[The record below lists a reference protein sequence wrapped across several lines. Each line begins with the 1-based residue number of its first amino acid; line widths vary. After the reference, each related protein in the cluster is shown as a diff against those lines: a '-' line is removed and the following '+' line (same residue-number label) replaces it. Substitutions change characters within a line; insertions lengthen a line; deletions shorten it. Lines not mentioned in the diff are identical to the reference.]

1 MATVIDT
8 LSWVA
13 LLGGSFFYVVGAIG
27 LNRMPDIFTRM
38 HAVSVSETLGVGLLI
53 LGMALQAGVTLVT
66 VKLIIIMVVMMW
78 TGAVATHALARAALH
93 DGEKP
98 LLVNDTGTLV
108 RTDPVS
114 LFPELGVRLATPLS
128 SEVVDEDADEVPT
141 GADDA
146 LTDLSSDTPDD
157 SDGESNRDARPPDS
171 GKAD

>member
-8 LSWVA
+8 LSWAA

-53 LGMALQAGVTLVT
+53 LGMALQAGMTLVT
-66 VKLIIIMVVMMW
+66 VKLIIIMVVLMW

-98 LLVNDTGTLV
+98 LLVNETGTLV

-114 LFPELGVRLATPLS
+114 LFPELGVRLAAPLS
-128 SEVVDEDADEVPT
+128 SEVVDEAPYAVPM
-141 GADDA
+141 GAA
-146 LTDLSSDTPDD
+146 GPISEMPDD
-157 SDGESNRDARPPDS
+157 TSGESNGGARPPAP